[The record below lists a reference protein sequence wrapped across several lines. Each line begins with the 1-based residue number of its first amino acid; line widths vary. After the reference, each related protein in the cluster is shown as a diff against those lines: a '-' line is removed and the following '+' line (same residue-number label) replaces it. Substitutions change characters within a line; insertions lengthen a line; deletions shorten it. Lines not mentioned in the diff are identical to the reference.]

1 MTQGQSYVCS
11 CDSDC
16 ETEIQ
21 HAIVHLLNVAVIAHR
36 TGIADAEL
44 QEGAHVECKLC
55 GDGTSTQSTVQCP
68 LVPVFTPVTRNKIH
82 PFGV

>member
-1 MTQGQSYVCS
+1 MMQEPSYVCG
-11 CDSDC
+11 CECEC

-44 QEGAHVECKLC
+44 QEGAHVECKMC
-55 GDGTSTQSTVQCP
+55 EEWDEHTEHCP
-68 LVPVFTPVTRNKIH
+68 VPALEQFLNPT
-82 PFGV
+82 